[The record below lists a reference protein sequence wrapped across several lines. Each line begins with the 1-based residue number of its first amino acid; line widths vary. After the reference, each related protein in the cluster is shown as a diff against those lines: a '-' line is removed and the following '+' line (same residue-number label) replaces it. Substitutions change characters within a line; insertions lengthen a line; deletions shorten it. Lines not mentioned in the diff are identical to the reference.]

1 MPVTG
6 VLSRSTPEIPRLFF
20 RIGANSIESRA
31 KLKQGVGDRMQ
42 GARGS
47 RLSLRLIR
55 LWRKQAE
62 GSKQKAKS

>member
-1 MPVTG
+1 
-6 VLSRSTPEIPRLFF
+6 
-20 RIGANSIESRA
+20 
-31 KLKQGVGDRMQ
+31 MQ

-62 GSKQKAKS
+62 GSKQKAKSKAQRPETADRGPEIEDC